1 MTQMTLDSAL
11 VPEPDTR
18 VRVTDEEVMA
28 KLNNLV
34 ATFPNRTAEC
44 VYFLD
49 DAKVDEFSEDGK
61 FLALKDP
68 DSAEAECIVGC
79 LLLDL
84 GVKPAD
90 LVRREGVGAFSA
102 IPELVVGISHNLLL
116 KLDRLQGVQDGG
128 ESWSEAAECVGLVP

>member
-11 VPEPDTR
+11 VPESDTR

-34 ATFPNRTAEC
+34 AAFPNRQAEC

-49 DAKVDEFSEDGK
+49 DAKVAEGGE
-61 FLALKDP
+61 LVLKDP

-128 ESWSEAAECVGLVP
+128 ESWLEAAEHVELVP